1 MRKSFDEI
9 IENKVKDYNEIID
22 ALNIEDTP
30 KKILKTNWTTT
41 IELME
46 VLTTKY
52 YRRAN
57 FAIVIIIV
65 CGILVPVTIN
75 LIPNEMAAKITAT
88 VLGLVSSVTTGINQY
103 FRFGDRWKH
112 FRTKAE
118 ELKIEGEQYLS
129 LSGLYKDFSRHDG
142 EAFKV
147 FMSNVSIIK
156 AAQISE
162 FSRKIAAA
170 NDPKDKDVQGT
181 DSRDNADSK

>member
-1 MRKSFDEI
+1 MSKRFDEI
-9 IENKVKDYNEIID
+9 IDNKIKDYNEIID
-22 ALNIEDTP
+22 ALKIADPE
-30 KKILKTNWTTT
+30 KKILKTTWTAT

-65 CGILVPVTIN
+65 CGILVPVTVN
-75 LIPNEMAAKITAT
+75 VIPEEHAARITAT
-88 VLGLVSSVTTGINQY
+88 VLGLISSIATGLNQY

-129 LSGLYKDFSRHDG
+129 LSGLYAGYTRHDG
-142 EAFKV
+142 DAYKV
-147 FMSNVSIIK
+147 FMSNVGLIK